1 MNDKFEYKNF
11 IEGKGIYLREVRLSD
26 VNENYYKWLNDPE
39 VNRYLE
45 TKYIPQSF
53 ENIKQYVE
61 KMNTKAD
68 EIFLAICLKEGD
80 LHIGNIKLGLINW
93 IHRYG
98 EVSLIIGE
106 KTYWRKGYASEAIQC
121 LTDFAFKTLGLHKLI
136 SSFYD
141 CNKGSIRAFEKA
153 GYVVEGVLK
162 GFYYFDRHFID
173 RVICGIVSPESE

>member
-1 MNDKFEYKNF
+1 MDNEFEYKYF
-11 IEGKGIYLREVRLSD
+11 IEGKRIYLREVRLSD

-53 ENIKQYVE
+53 ENIRKYVE
-61 KMNTKAD
+61 KMNAKAD

-106 KTYWRKGYASEAIQC
+106 KTYWGKGYASEAIRC

-136 SSFYD
+136 ASFYD

-153 GYVVEGVLK
+153 GYVVEGILK
-162 GFYYFDRHFID
+162 YFFYFDRRFID
-173 RVICGIVSPESE
+173 RIICGIVSPQSE